1 MSDIR
6 HRVLQ
11 TVSRTLRVPQESVT
25 EELMMGDVPQ
35 WDSLNHMAVI
45 SAVEREFNLVFD
57 LDDVVDVDGVA
68 DLIDL
73 VERLQ

>member
-1 MSDIR
+1 MSDTSQ
-6 HRVLQ
+6 RVLQ
-11 TVSRTLRVPQESVT
+11 TVSRTLRVPRESVT
-25 EELMMGDVPQ
+25 EDLMMGDVPQ

-68 DLIDL
+68 DLVEL
-73 VERLQ
+73 VERLR